1 MARDPMNGLPG
12 MGTERTSEQ
21 RSVLA
26 SEQGAVFLPRGV
38 IIDGSEARD
47 PGNSFGIDILRAG
60 TLLGKITS
68 TGLFAPSIIGGLAA
82 AYDAS
87 ADTTEMTVSAA
98 VAVEMVRRIGASG
111 TFKITGPPAASGT
124 VQTATV
130 TYSAINV
137 TTGVITITA
146 LAVSAL
152 VNEVQT
158 ITPTVEA
165 NADCVQTI
173 TTAGTQTAGTFK
185 LGIRSLGRPDGAI
198 RWTDT
203 IAWSA
208 TEATQTASVQT
219 ALDNLLGANVIVA
232 TEIADTA
239 TMVLVLTFSG
249 TGATNTVHGLV
260 AVDISALTGAST
272 AVVAMTTEGAGVI
285 SAGEYRLG
293 IVDDDGDLQI
303 TDPIEFDADATAI
316 NVALDAALGATLV
329 VATGGPMSGPTA
341 VALTFSGVGY
351 TGLGQSPVEVDIND
365 LVGCGSVSVVETTA
379 GAAAV
384 ATANDYLI
392 GSLIRPTD
400 GSEQPRGIISDGPG
414 HQVTA
419 QDRATS
425 VDIGLPLLCVGGII
439 KTAQIILYPS
449 DTSLEAWLKAQLR
462 LTGYGYLFD
471 DDFAA

>member
-47 PGNSFGIDILRAG
+47 PGNSYGVDILRAG
-60 TLLGKITS
+60 LLLGKITS
-68 TGLFAPSIIGGLAA
+68 GGLFAPSVLGGLAA

-98 VAVEMVRRIGASG
+98 VAVEMVRRLGASG
-111 TFKITGPPAASGT
+111 TFKLTGPPTAAGI

-146 LAVSAL
+146 LSVD
-152 VNEVQT
+152 VDEVQT
-158 ITPTVEA
+158 ITFDA
-165 NADCVQTI
+165 AM
-173 TTAGTQTAGTFK
+173 TAGELAVTYYT
-185 LGIRSLGRPDGAI
+185 PDGEPIIVSVA
-198 RWTDT
+198 WNTD
-203 IAWSA
+203 IATTLAAW
-208 TEATQTASVQT
+208 
-219 ALDNLLGANVIVA
+219 NV
-232 TEIADTA
+232 
-239 TMVLVLTFSG
+239 
-249 TGATNTVHGLV
+249 
-260 AVDISALTGAST
+260 AST
-272 AVVAMTTEGAGVI
+272 AAATVW
-285 SAGEYRLG
+285 AGEASVG
-293 IVDDDGDLQI
+293 AVMTGTATI
-303 TDPIEFDADATAI
+303 PI
-316 NVALDAALGATLV
+316 
-329 VATGGPMSGPTA
+329 
-341 VALTFSGVGY
+341 LTFSGVGFAGLPPTDLAEADVDGT
-351 TGLGQSPVEVDIND
+351 TGPTGAT
-365 LVGCGSVSVVETTA
+365 VVKTTA
-379 GAAAV
+379 AEEASGA
-384 ATANDYLI
+384 
-392 GSLIRPTD
+392 GSYDFVIKSLVQPTD

-425 VDIGLPLLCVGGII
+425 VDIGLPLLCVGGVI
-439 KTAQIILYPS
+439 KTAQIVNYPT